1 MASSAPT
8 PSLREILEERLSH
21 LLVEL
26 EGFFD
31 AHLSA
36 QLEQR
41 LGPAVEQASGEA
53 RERARRDFAD
63 QLNQGARRIRQSVDV
78 ADLTATV
85 LDATAPFAEGS
96 AIFLVTNAIAR
107 GERMRGVPEER
118 ARAFRGLE
126 IALSAAAALAEA
138 AESGDPV
145 ATVTAPAE
153 VSTELMV
160 FAGHT
165 EDGRAHVYP
174 LVVRGRTLALLYA
187 WDSVEGSALE
197 LLAQLAAAV
206 WAVLPAP
213 ADLVNIAPTAS
224 AATTAWDKLSPEEQH
239 LHLRAQRFARV
250 QVAEMRLF
258 ETDAVQSGRAQR
270 DLYETLRARIDTAR
284 EKFRRSFFAS
294 CPSMVDYLHLELLKT
309 LAQDDPDALGKDYPG
324 PMV

>member
-1 MASSAPT
+1 
-8 PSLREILEERLSH
+8 
-21 LLVEL
+21 
-26 EGFFD
+26 
-31 AHLSA
+31 
-36 QLEQR
+36 
-41 LGPAVEQASGEA
+41 
-53 RERARRDFAD
+53 
-63 QLNQGARRIRQSVDV
+63 
-78 ADLTATV
+78 
-85 LDATAPFAEGS
+85 
-96 AIFLVTNAIAR
+96 
-107 GERMRGVPEER
+107 
-118 ARAFRGLE
+118 
-126 IALSAAAALAEA
+126 
-138 AESGDPV
+138 
-145 ATVTAPAE
+145 
-153 VSTELMV
+153 
-160 FAGHT
+160 
-165 EDGRAHVYP
+165 VYP

-187 WDSVEGSALE
+187 WGSVEGSALE

-284 EKFRRSFFAS
+284 DAFRRSFFAS

-324 PMV
+324 PLV

>member
-1 MASSAPT
+1 MASSAPI

-26 EGFFD
+26 EGLFD
-31 AHLSA
+31 AHMSA

-41 LGPAVEQASGEA
+41 LAPVVEQASSDA

-63 QLNQGARRIRQSVDV
+63 QLNQGARRIRQAVDV
-78 ADLTATV
+78 ADLTSTV
-85 LDATAPFAEGS
+85 LDATAPFAEGA
-96 AIFLVTNAIAR
+96 AIFLVSNGVAR

-126 IALSAAAALAEA
+126 ITLTSAAALSEA

-153 VSTELMV
+153 ISTELMV
-160 FAGHT
+160 FAGHA
-165 EDGRAHVYP
+165 EDGRAFIYP
-174 LVVRGRTLALLYA
+174 LVVRGRTLALLYV
-187 WDSVEGSALE
+187 WGSVEGSALE
-197 LLAQLAAAV
+197 LLAQLSAAV

-213 ADLVNIAPTAS
+213 ADLVHIAPGAA
-224 AATTAWDKLSPEEQH
+224 AATTAWDKLSADEQR

-270 DLYETLRARIDTAR
+270 DLYEALRTRIDTAR
-284 EKFRRSFFAS
+284 DAFRKSFFAP
-294 CPSMVDYLHLELLKT
+294 CPSMVDYLHLELVKT

-324 PMV
+324 PLV

>member
-8 PSLREILEERLSH
+8 PSLRDILEQRLSH

-26 EGFFD
+26 EGLFD

-36 QLEQR
+36 QLEERMAPMVQ
-41 LGPAVEQASGEA
+41 QASTEA

-78 ADLTATV
+78 ADLTSTV
-85 LDATAPFAEGS
+85 LDATAPFAEG
-96 AIFLVTNAIAR
+96 AAVFLVTNSIAR
-107 GERMRGVPEER
+107 GERMRGVPDER

-126 IALSAAAALAEA
+126 IPLSSAAALAEA

-160 FAGHT
+160 FAGHA
-165 EDGRAHVYP
+165 EDGRAFVYP
-174 LVVRGRTLALLYA
+174 LVVRGRTLALLYG
-187 WDSVEGSALE
+187 WGSVESSALE

-213 ADLVNIAPTAS
+213 ADLVRIAPGPAD
-224 AATTAWDKLSPEEQH
+224 ATTAWDKLSAEEQR

-258 ETDAVQSGRAQR
+258 ETDAVQSGRAQN
-270 DLYETLRARIDTAR
+270 DLYDALRSRIDTAR
-284 EKFRRSFFAS
+284 ESFRRTFFVS
-294 CPSMVDYLHLELLKT
+294 CPSMVDYLHLELLRT
-309 LAQDDPDALGKDYPG
+309 LAHDDPDTLGKDYPG
-324 PMV
+324 P

>member
-8 PSLREILEERLSH
+8 PSLRDILEERLSH

-26 EGFFD
+26 EGLFD
-31 AHLSA
+31 AHLTA

-41 LGPAVEQASGEA
+41 LAPVVEQASNDA
-53 RERARRDFAD
+53 RDRARRDSAD
-63 QLNQGARRIRQSVDV
+63 QLNQGARRIRQAVDV
-78 ADLTATV
+78 ADLTSTV
-85 LDATAPFAEGS
+85 LDATAPFAEG
-96 AIFLVTNAIAR
+96 AAVFLVSNGVAR
-107 GERMRGVPEER
+107 GERMRGVPDER

-126 IALSAAAALAEA
+126 ITLTSAAALSEA

-153 VSTELMV
+153 ISTELMV
-160 FAGHT
+160 FAGHA
-165 EDGRAHVYP
+165 EDGRASIYP

-187 WDSVEGSALE
+187 WGSVEGSALE

-213 ADLVNIAPTAS
+213 ADLMHIAPGAS
-224 AATTAWDKLSPEEQH
+224 AATTAWDKLSAEEQR

-270 DLYETLRARIDTAR
+270 DLYEALRARIDTAR
-284 EKFRRSFFAS
+284 DAFRTSFFAP
-294 CPSMVDYLHLELLKT
+294 CPSMVDYLHLELVKT

-324 PMV
+324 PLV

>member
-1 MASSAPT
+1 MAASAPT
-8 PSLREILEERLSH
+8 PPLREILEERLSH

-26 EGFFD
+26 EGLYD
-31 AHLSA
+31 AQLST

-41 LGPAVEQASGEA
+41 LGPVVEKASTEA
-53 RERARRDFAD
+53 HDRARRDFAD
-63 QLNQGARRIRQSVDV
+63 QMNQGARRIRQAVDV
-78 ADLTATV
+78 ADLMATV

-96 AIFLVTNAIAR
+96 AIFLVANGVAR
-107 GERMRGVPEER
+107 GERMRGVPDER

-126 IALSAAAALAEA
+126 ITLTSAAALGEA

-145 ATVTAPAE
+145 ATATAPAE

-160 FAGHT
+160 FAGHA
-165 EDGRAHVYP
+165 EEGRAFIYP
-174 LVVRGRTLALLYA
+174 LVVRGRTQALLYA
-187 WDSVEGSALE
+187 WGSVEGSALE

-213 ADLVNIAPTAS
+213 AELVNISSTPTA
-224 AATTAWDKLSPEEQH
+224 ATAAWDKLSAEEQR

-250 QVAEMRLF
+250 QVAEMRLY

-270 DLYETLRARIDTAR
+270 DLYEALRGRIDNAR
-284 EKFRRSFFAS
+284 DAFRKSFFAP
-294 CPSMVDYLHLELLKT
+294 CPSMVDYLHLELVRT